1 MEYKLFVDHDERG
14 EFRAHVEDEKE
25 KTVFEY
31 GTGEE
36 DDEGEVY
43 DVLWLVEDGW
53 MKHGRDMPGLT
64 AYLQGINVLTD
75 DDTIVS
81 GYDNPWRGAMT

>member
-31 GTGEE
+31 GTESDE
-36 DDEGEVY
+36 DCY
-43 DVLWLVEDGW
+43 LVLWLVEDGF

-64 AYLQGINVLTD
+64 VYLQGICVLID
-75 DDTIVS
+75 GDTIVS
-81 GYDNPWRGAMT
+81 GYDH